1 MLPALAPILA
11 SVAAS
16 VGAPLVE
23 RILAGR
29 IGAENAGLVSGMIG
43 AIASHAGTTPEALP
57 ELQRTEPD
65 VLAGAVAAA
74 EADAPELL
82 ALYAAELESKTTL
95 LLAEMKEPRWTWAW
109 RPLGMYGIGALW
121 FWNVV
126 VLHVLNAVFKVALP
140 QMPLGELFNLTA
152 LFLGL
157 YMGGHTVK
165 DAVGKVATRFGR
177 SA

>member
-1 MLPALAPILA
+1 MLPAFAPLLA

-16 VGAPLVE
+16 IGAPLVE
-23 RILAGR
+23 RVLAGR
-29 IGAENAGLVSGMIG
+29 IGAGNASLVSGMVT
-43 AIASHAGTTPEALP
+43 AIAGHAGVAPDELP
-57 ELQRTEPD
+57 ELHRTDPER
-65 VLAGAVAAA
+65 LAVSVAAA
-74 EADAPELL
+74 ETDAPELL
-82 ALYAAELESKTTL
+82 ALYASELESKTTL

-121 FWNVV
+121 FWNVI
-126 VLHVLNAVFKVALP
+126 VLHVLNAAFKIALP

-165 DAVGKVATRFGR
+165 DAVGKVASRLGR
-177 SA
+177 AP

>member
-1 MLPALAPILA
+1 MLPAIVPLLA

-23 RILAGR
+23 RVLAGR
-29 IGAENAGLVSGMIG
+29 IGAGNASLVSGMVK
-43 AIASHAGTTPEALP
+43 AIAGHAGVAPEELP
-57 ELQRTEPD
+57 ELHRTDPD
-65 VLAGAVAAA
+65 RLAVSVTTA
-74 EADAPELL
+74 EVDAAPELI
-82 ALYAAELESKTTL
+82 ALYASELESKTTL
-95 LLAEMKEPRWTWAW
+95 LLAEMREPRWTWAW

-121 FWNVV
+121 FWNVI
-126 VLHVLNAVFKVALP
+126 VLHVLNAVFKIALP

-165 DAVGKVATRFGR
+165 DAVGKVASR
-177 SA
+177 

>member
-1 MLPALAPILA
+1 MLPAIAPLLAT
-11 SVAAS
+11 VAAT

-43 AIASHAGTTPEALP
+43 AIAGHAGTTPEALP
-57 ELQRTEPD
+57 DLHRNEPD
-65 VLAGAVAAA
+65 VLAKAIADA
-74 EADAPELL
+74 ESEAPELI
-82 ALYAAELESKTTL
+82 ALYAAELQSKTTL

-126 VLHVLNAVFKVALP
+126 VLHVLNAAFKIALP

-177 SA
+177 AR

>member
-1 MLPALAPILA
+1 MLPVIAPLLAT
-11 SVAAS
+11 VAAQ
-16 VGAPLVE
+16 VGAPLIE
-23 RILAGR
+23 RVLAGR
-29 IGAENAGLVSGMIG
+29 IGAENAGLVSGVVSS
-43 AIASHAGTTPEALP
+43 IATHAGVKPEALP
-57 ELQRTEPD
+57 DLQRDAPD
-65 VLAGAVAAA
+65 TLEAAVAAA
-74 EADAPELL
+74 EREAPELI

-95 LLAEMKEPRWTWAW
+95 LTAEMREPLWTWAW

-121 FWNVV
+121 FWNVI
-126 VLHVLNAVFKVALP
+126 VLHVLNAVFKIALP

-165 DAVGKVATRFGR
+165 DAVGKVASRFGR

>member
-1 MLPALAPILA
+1 MLPALAPLLA
-11 SVAAS
+11 TVASS

-29 IGAENAGLVSGMIG
+29 IGAENAGLVSGVVSTIANYAG
-43 AIASHAGTTPEALP
+43 AMPDELP
-57 ELQRTEPD
+57 ELHRDKPD
-65 VLAGAVAAA
+65 VLAAAVTAA
-74 EADAPELL
+74 ETDAPELI
-82 ALYAAELESKTTL
+82 ALYASELESKTTL

-121 FWNVV
+121 FWNVI
-126 VLHVLNAVFKVALP
+126 VLHVLNAVFKIALP

-165 DAVGKVATRFGR
+165 DAVGKVASRFGR
-177 SA
+177 AS